1 MFLFEQKR
9 QKLTAPEL
17 RAQNVQKKIPS
28 KQRRK
33 KNRQNNEGKSLKRQK
48 ITAHELRAQNVQQK
62 IPSKQSREKIVKTT
76 QPKDATSRVW

>member
-17 RAQNVQKKIPS
+17 HAENVQEKIPS
-28 KQRRK
+28 KQWR

>member
-17 RAQNVQKKIPS
+17 RAQNVQKKF
-28 KQRRK
+28 
-33 KNRQNNEGKSLKRQK
+33 RQNNGGKKRQSNEGKSLKRQK

-62 IPSKQSREKIVKTT
+62 IPSK
-76 QPKDATSRVW
+76 